1 MQNYLY
7 CFDSNYNIQATCS
20 IYSLLKHNK
29 SKVNIFIIHKNPE
42 SFKKYLSK
50 INKFKNVNSINIFK
64 FNFDEN
70 NFPNIEKSHVSE
82 ATYYRFYID
91 DYVPSE
97 IKDLMYIDADIICKK
112 DLSKTYYDCMENLE
126 ASKKIISVRTE
137 KLKQSI
143 SKVVS
148 DDKNDFLR
156 LNLKSD
162 KYFNA
167 GVMAINF
174 ERWIENKI
182 KNSLLETQTKIEDKI
197 LLWDQDVLNS
207 YFDGNYTE
215 LDNNLNFDMTIS
227 VDNEMNIEYSKNLS
241 QDKINK
247 AILLHYSGKS
257 KPWSVKGILHPLS
270 KYYQEIY
277 HEIFKKRYHIQN
289 NWKKLAIKQA
299 IEIISKKK
307 ISKIQYPVSFFTNFL
322 RYLLK

>member
-7 CFDSNYNIQATCS
+7 CFDSNYNIQASCS

-50 INKFKNVNSINIFK
+50 IDKFENVNVIKIFK
-64 FNFDEN
+64 FNSDEN

-91 DYVPSE
+91 DYIPLE

-112 DLSKTYYDCMENLE
+112 DLSKIYYDCMENLE
-126 ASKKIISVRTE
+126 ASNKNISVRTE
-137 KLKQSI
+137 KLKQPI
-143 SKVVS
+143 TELVS
-148 DDKNDFLR
+148 DDKDDFSR
-156 LNLKSD
+156 LNLKSER
-162 KYFNA
+162 YFNA

-182 KNSLLETQTKIEDKI
+182 KISLLETQSRIEDKI
-197 LLWDQDVLNS
+197 QLWDQDVLNS
-207 YFDGNYTE
+207 FFDGNYIE
-215 LDNNLNFDMTIS
+215 LNNNLNFDTTVS
-227 VDNEMNIEYSKNLS
+227 VDNEMNIEYSNNLT
-241 QDKINK
+241 QDKIDK

-257 KPWSVKGILHPLS
+257 KPWSVKGILHPAS
-270 KYYQEIY
+270 MHYQEIY

-289 NWKKLAIKQA
+289 NWKKLAIEQVIK
-299 IEIISKKK
+299 IISKKK
-307 ISKIQYPVSFFTNFL
+307 ISKIQYPISFFINFL